1 MTEEAENNAE
11 LKKKYKHTVYKR
23 RLLLRA
29 QEAADWLAGRR
40 SCPVRTQI
48 AAEIDYFVSYYETLH
63 PVVFLSYEREAFAA
77 KDGGVFRVTFDE
89 NILCRQEELTL
100 DSEAYGAPVLEP
112 GLVLMELKCAGGIPL
127 WMTHT
132 LSGERIYKTSFSKYG
147 TAYQNIL
154 FPAQK
159 EAVVYA

>member
-1 MTEEAENNAE
+1 M
-11 LKKKYKHTVYKR
+11 
-23 RLLLRA
+23 
-29 QEAADWLAGRR
+29 
-40 SCPVRTQI
+40 
-48 AAEIDYFVSYYETLH
+48 
-63 PVVFLSYEREAFAA
+63 
-77 KDGGVFRVTFDE
+77 FRVTFDE

-132 LSGERIYKTSFSKYG
+132 LSDERIYKTSFSKYG